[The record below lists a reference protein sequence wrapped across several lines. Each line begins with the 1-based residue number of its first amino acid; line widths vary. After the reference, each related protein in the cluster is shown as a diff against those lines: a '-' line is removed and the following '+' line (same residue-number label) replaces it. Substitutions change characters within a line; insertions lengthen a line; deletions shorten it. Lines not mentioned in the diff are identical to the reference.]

1 MTMQLRKTGIS
12 ESNTPYSP
20 EGRLRLFRI
29 LVLLLLLSVE
39 TASALEIVSNPDV
52 PVSRLSMR
60 ELHAIFTMRLR
71 AWPNGL
77 PVKVFVLHDSSPMH
91 IEFAKKVM
99 DMFPYQL
106 RRYWDKLV
114 FSGTGQAPV
123 ELDNERQVYEHVATT
138 PGAIGYLPATLID
151 SRINIVKVS
160 EQ

>member
-1 MTMQLRKTGIS
+1 MPVRKSRLS
-12 ESNTPYSP
+12 EGHKQYASN
-20 EGRLRLFRI
+20 GRIRLFSI
-29 LVLLLLLSVE
+29 LLLLMLLGVE
-39 TASALEIVSNPDV
+39 TAPALEIVSNPDV
-52 PVSRLSMR
+52 PVNRMSVR

-77 PVKVFVLHDSSPMH
+77 PVKVFVLRDSSPVH
-91 IEFAKKVM
+91 IEFAKKIM

-123 ELDNERQVYEHVATT
+123 ELESERQVYEHVAKT
-138 PGAIGYLPATLID
+138 PGAIGYLPEYLVD